1 MTSLPPS
8 HSERIEGLLAKA
20 EQLKIE
26 GSYTDALVILENI
39 LLEDPR
45 NVAALEE
52 IADNELSREEFDRA
66 FLAAEQAVTL
76 EPESSIGHAVLGEIF
91 MIRKEWE
98 LACEHLQIANKLL
111 PSHPDTLRLLG
122 WSLFRSGKTVEGIV
136 TLERALNLDPDD
148 SFIMCDLASAHMESG
163 DAGKAKLLLDRAAAI
178 DPLNE
183 TIREYREAAERM
195 IA

>member
-91 MIRKEWE
+91 MIRKE
-98 LACEHLQIANKLL
+98 
-111 PSHPDTLRLLG
+111 R
-122 WSLFRSGKTVEGIV
+122 
-136 TLERALNLDPDD
+136 
-148 SFIMCDLASAHMESG
+148 
-163 DAGKAKLLLDRAAAI
+163 
-178 DPLNE
+178 
-183 TIREYREAAERM
+183 
-195 IA
+195 